1 MHDRNPEIRTDIP
14 FRLDQLL
21 FDTVGRKMIAGTFAL
36 GGALLFA
43 TANLFGKGML
53 TATTQ
58 TMAWSAI
65 FFFAFAASSSA
76 YLTASEIFPL
86 ETRALA
92 IACFYALGTAIGG
105 SLSPALFGRLI
116 ESESAWYVSFGYM
129 IAALLMLFTDSSTG
143 WLQVFAPE
151 RDTRSEV
158 ESYRLRLRGCG
169 CEHSENLRLPSGD
182 YFSLS
187 SKEAFISNKASLSG
201 GRSSFTAFQII
212 WPSTR

>member
-143 WLQVFAPE
+143 WLQVSLRNGIPDLRSRATDFDSVGVVVSIQRTFACRAE
-151 RDTRSEV
+151 TIFRF
-158 ESYRLRLRGCG
+158 
-169 CEHSENLRLPSGD
+169 LPRRP
-182 YFSLS
+182 S
-187 SKEAFISNKASLSG
+187 SPTKL
-201 GRSSFTAFQII
+201 
-212 WPSTR
+212 P